1 MEDYLTVK
9 IVTAEK
15 FKVHQGF
22 DLANFDDRQYP
33 LSDVHVYRILKSDT
47 YGILKELVSQN
58 FNIPSEQVRL
68 WVLVMRQNKT
78 VRPDAPISDS
88 LINISMGKI
97 HANMTS
103 RQNGMKLYM
112 EVADKPIN
120 GKTWFPAVSNAN
132 NIIVF
137 LKYFDPDKQT
147 LEGLGHLYV
156 QKFGRVRDITRIL
169 CEKKKFSPNTPL
181 KIYEEIKP
189 NMIEEKKPKSTF
201 QQSEMQ
207 DGDIICFQKTLTE
220 KEIQKHKTAGHCWDI
235 PHFYELLTLR
245 IVVSFKPKFDYF
257 CTVKVMTAEIFKK
270 HKGFDL
276 IDFKNWHDLLPEVYL
291 YKILKSETYGVFKEN
306 ISRRFNIPP
315 EQVQFWVLINRQNGT
330 IRPNTPIPELFF
342 KTSMGEIC
350 AEMNSQQN
358 ELKLYME
365 IAGKQI
371 NGNMWFPI
379 IGERST
385 NSILIFLKYFDPG
398 SQTLKGLCHLY
409 VQKFGKVKDYI
420 NIFREKEKLPPDTPI
435 KIYEEIGPNEI
446 KEMKLGSTFQQRNGD
461 IICFQKDLTEK
472 EIQEYIE
479 TGLIYS
485 IPQFYESLTSSNDFL
500 FQPKLKDWGEFDL
513 VLNRKWTYDQVA
525 GEVATH
531 LNTDPLKLQFTTAH
545 STSGTPK
552 SIIKRTTTQT
562 LSEMLQTG
570 YLPPSVYVLFYEM
583 LKTELETKKFIQV
596 YWLGKTVKD
605 VEAINLHLPKDA
617 IVNDIIEEIFIKKAP
632 SSPNAKIILYEV
644 INNKI
649 QREYKGIESINEIQE
664 FMMLYAEEIYQDE
677 LLNNNTLQAYHFTKD
692 PLNTHGTPFKF
703 FIKNDEVFADTKIR
717 LQLRLGMNKEEFA
730 KIRIAIVSDVMYKK
744 PEYLND
750 DDIILSEKKLTNM
763 DYLGLDHIDETGQ
776 AKSADRTIYI
786 RG

>member
-156 QKFGRVRDITRIL
+156 QKFGR
-169 CEKKKFSPNTPL
+169 
-181 KIYEEIKP
+181 EIKP

-435 KIYEEIGPNEI
+435 KIYE
-446 KEMKLGSTFQQRNGD
+446 
-461 IICFQKDLTEK
+461 
-472 EIQEYIE
+472 
-479 TGLIYS
+479 
-485 IPQFYESLTSSNDFL
+485 
-500 FQPKLKDWGEFDL
+500 PKLKDWGEFDL

>member
-1 MEDYLTVK
+1 MEDYITVK
-9 IVTAEK
+9 IVTVEK
-15 FKVHQGF
+15 FNIHQGF
-22 DLANFDDRQYP
+22 DLANFDDRRHT
-33 LSDVHVYRILKSDT
+33 LSEIYVYKILKSET
-47 YGILKELVSQN
+47 YETFKDNISRT
-58 FNIPSEQVRL
+58 FNISPEQVRFWL
-68 WVLVMRQNKT
+68 FVMRQNNT
-78 VRPDAPISDS
+78 FRPEFPIPESY
-88 LINISMGKI
+88 INTSMETIRGR
-97 HANMTS
+97 ATLACNEM
-103 RQNGMKLYM
+103 RLYM
-112 EVADKPIN
+112 EVAKPMIN
-120 GKTWFPAVSNAN
+120 GKTWFPAVQNAN

-137 LKYFDPDKQT
+137 LKYFDPDKQA

-156 QKFGRVRDITRIL
+156 QKFG
-169 CEKKKFSPNTPL
+169 K
-181 KIYEEIKP
+181 EIKP

-201 QQSEMQ
+201 QQSEIQ

-257 CTVKVMTAEIFKK
+257 CTVKVVTAEIFKK

-276 IDFKNWHDLLPEVYL
+276 VDFKNWHDLLPEVYL
-291 YKILKSETYGVFKEN
+291 YKILKRETYGVFKEN

-342 KTSMGEIC
+342 KTSMEEIC
-350 AEMNSQQN
+350 ADMNSQQN

-371 NGNMWFPI
+371 NDNMWFPI

-435 KIYEEIGPNEI
+435 KIYE
-446 KEMKLGSTFQQRNGD
+446 
-461 IICFQKDLTEK
+461 
-472 EIQEYIE
+472 
-479 TGLIYS
+479 
-485 IPQFYESLTSSNDFL
+485 
-500 FQPKLKDWGEFDL
+500 PKLKDQGEFDL
-513 VLNRKWTYDQVA
+513 VLNRKWTYDQVV

-545 STSGTPK
+545 LTSGTPK

-570 YLPPSVYVLFYEM
+570 YLSPSAYVLFYEM
-583 LKTELETKKFIQV
+583 LKTNIVELEMKKFIQV

-649 QREYKGIESINEIQE
+649 QKEYKGIESINEIQE
-664 FMMLYAEEIYQDE
+664 FMMLYAEEISQDE
-677 LLNNNTLQAYHFTKD
+677 LLNNNTLQ
-692 PLNTHGTPFKF
+692 
-703 FIKNDEVFADTKIR
+703 DEVFADTKIR
-717 LQLRLGMNKEEFA
+717 LQIRLGMNKEEFA

-750 DDIILSEKKLTNM
+750 GDIILSEKKLTNM

>member
-1 MEDYLTVK
+1 MEDYITVK

-15 FKVHQGF
+15 FKIHQGF
-22 DLANFDDRQYP
+22 DLANFYDRFHT
-33 LSDVHVYRILKSDT
+33 LSEIYVYKILKNETFKTFKDNISRT
-47 YGILKELVSQN
+47 
-58 FNIPSEQVRL
+58 FNISPEQVRFWL
-68 WVLVMRQNKT
+68 FVMRANKT
-78 VRPDAPISDS
+78 FRLESPIPESY
-88 LINISMGKI
+88 INTSMETIRCRAALGC
-97 HANMTS
+97 NEM
-103 RQNGMKLYM
+103 RLYM
-112 EVADKPIN
+112 EVAKKIN
-120 GKTWFPAVSNAN
+120 GKKWFPAVPNAN
-132 NIIVF
+132 IIIVF
-137 LKYFDPDKQT
+137 LKYFDPDKQA

-156 QKFGRVRDITRIL
+156 QKFGQ
-169 CEKKKFSPNTPL
+169 
-181 KIYEEIKP
+181 EISP
-189 NMIEEKKPKSTF
+189 NMIEEMNPESTF
-201 QQSEMQ
+201 QQSEIQ

-220 KEIQKHKTAGHCWDI
+220 REIQKHKTAGHCWDI

-257 CTVKVMTAEIFKK
+257 CTVKVVTAEIFKK

-276 IDFKNWHDLLPEVYL
+276 VDFKNWHDLLPEAYL

-330 IRPNTPIPELFF
+330 IRPNTPISELFL

-350 AEMNSQQN
+350 ADMNSKQN

-365 IAGKQI
+365 IADKQI

-379 IGERST
+379 IGERNT

-461 IICFQKDLTEK
+461 IISFQKDLTDK
-472 EIQEYIE
+472 EHVLIQEYVKA
-479 TGLIYS
+479 GLIYS

-500 FQPKLKDWGEFDL
+500 FQPKLKNLDEFEL
-513 VLNRKWTYDQVA
+513 VLNKNWTYDQVA
-525 GEVATH
+525 EEVATH
-531 LNTDPLKLQFTTAH
+531 LNTDPLKLQFTAAH

-552 SIIKRTTTQT
+552 NVIKQTTNQT
-562 LSEMLQTG
+562 LSEMLQTA
-570 YLPPSVYVLFYEM
+570 YLSPPTRVLLFYEM
-583 LKTELETKKFIQV
+583 LKSNIVELETKKFIQV

-617 IVNDIIEEIFIKKAP
+617 IVNDIIKEIFIKKAP

-649 QREYKGIESINEIQE
+649 QKEYKGIESINEIQE
-664 FMMLYAEEIYQDE
+664 FMMLYAEEISQDE
-677 LLNNNTLQAYHFTKD
+677 LLINNNLQVYHFTKD

-750 DDIILSEKKLTNM
+750 DDIILSEKELTNM